1 MPKVMPLST
10 PRSPQAMTA
19 NNDQTLSEGVAPVS
33 RRPLA
38 RTAMIMTLVL
48 ASLIQTACFTL
59 AATGVALGAL
69 AAIDRRSIGAQTEDQ
84 TIELKA
90 RSLLRERLADAS
102 GIAATSFNRR
112 VLLTGQVLSD
122 QDKQLAGAT
131 VAGLPNVR
139 GVYNELEISGQPS
152 LQVTASDV
160 TVTTRV
166 KTSLLRDQLV
176 PGNSV
181 KVKTESGSVYLMGLV
196 TNEEAERAASIASRS
211 GGVQKVVTVFEII
224 STEEAASLSTD
235 AARKE
240 ASGSRPASG
249 SQPRQ

>member
-1 MPKVMPLST
+1 M
-10 PRSPQAMTA
+10 AA
-19 NNDQTLSEGVAPVS
+19 NQDQTPGESAAPAG
-33 RRPLA
+33 RRLLA
-38 RTAMIMTLVL
+38 RTAMIMTLVV

-90 RSLLRERLADAS
+90 RSLLRERLSDAS

-160 TVTTRV
+160 TITTRV

-240 ASGSRPASG
+240 ASGNRPASG

>member
-1 MPKVMPLST
+1 M
-10 PRSPQAMTA
+10 PRSMPQSSQTTTAM
-19 NNDQTLSEGVAPVS
+19 SECLAPCAGPARQGKQV
-33 RRPLA
+33 LA
-38 RTAMIMTLVL
+38 RTAMVLTLVL
-48 ASLIQTACFTL
+48 ASLSQTACFTL

-84 TIELKA
+84 TIELRA
-90 RSLLRERLADAS
+90 RSRLRERLSDAS

-112 VLLTGQVLSD
+112 VLLTGQVSSE
-122 QDKQLAGAT
+122 QDKQEAGAT
-131 VAGLPNVR
+131 VAGLANVR

-160 TVTTRV
+160 TITTRV

-196 TNEEAERAASIASRS
+196 TNEEAERAASISSRS
-211 GGVQKVVTVFEII
+211 GGVEKVITVFEII
-224 STEEAASLSTD
+224 STEEAASISTD
-235 AARKE
+235 AAREE
-240 ASGSRPASG
+240 ATGSRPASG
-249 SQPRQ
+249 TAQPRQ